1 MERRKIIAFGD
12 FGHRTFHKGFW
23 SFCHSLNALD
33 SMKCVAAVKRKGE
46 VQEEDICMKFLTSF
60 SLMKKEVSEDPFILL
75 LAKVVEVLC
84 ILIVLI

>member
-1 MERRKIIAFGD
+1 MIIQAIATGNNGRKFGMRD
-12 FGHRTFHKGFW
+12 ENCLTTY
-23 SFCHSLNALD
+23 
-33 SMKCVAAVKRKGE
+33 MYVRKGE

>member
-1 MERRKIIAFGD
+1 
-12 FGHRTFHKGFW
+12 
-23 SFCHSLNALD
+23 
-33 SMKCVAAVKRKGE
+33 MKCVAAVKRKGE